1 MKATK
6 YISSIILA
14 MFLLFA
20 CSEEFLD
27 IKPPNNL
34 SEADYYKTEQ
44 QAIETVT
51 SCYDPLKHPGGIN
64 INFFF
69 FFEAFSDRGV
79 HEQAMI
85 NNFSFDS
92 RYSMVLNIYTY
103 MFKGVY
109 RCNVALQKIP
119 LIKMN
124 EDLKARLL
132 GEVKF
137 LRAQYYFYL
146 TIIYNKPPLITVPLT
161 DLSVKLTNATR
172 EELYNQI
179 VSDLTDAI
187 AILPYSYPPDQVGRA
202 TKGAALGLLGKT
214 YLYFQEFEKAK
225 QCFLQIRESGVY
237 SLMKPQGID
246 SLDYCYAYQCNFAAV
261 DLRSRNATYH
271 SENNNESVFEIQF
284 NYGGWTEW
292 QGGYEADGRL
302 TDLYFGPDGYRNL
315 APTHQFAEQFELAP
329 ASHPAGL
336 KYDPRRYV
344 TLFEKGDTI
353 IYLDGSPPVAWD
365 YTKHTNVSI
374 YDGYGW
380 EKYFAP
386 AHKGNNG
393 PDNIRLMRYSDVLLM
408 LAEADFQ
415 VNNGAS
421 TQLALDCINEVRER
435 VGLDPI
441 SVVTAQA
448 IIHERD
454 VEFGFECLRFHDLV
468 RWSLLSEDN
477 PMWVDIESI
486 IPKYRKGKDE
496 YLPIPMYEINLA
508 GGNLKQNPGWG

>member
-1 MKATK
+1 
-6 YISSIILA
+6 
-14 MFLLFA
+14 
-20 CSEEFLD
+20 
-27 IKPPNNL
+27 
-34 SEADYYKTEQ
+34 
-44 QAIETVT
+44 
-51 SCYDPLKHPGGIN
+51 
-64 INFFF
+64 
-69 FFEAFSDRGV
+69 
-79 HEQAMI
+79 
-85 NNFSFDS
+85 
-92 RYSMVLNIYTY
+92 
-103 MFKGVY
+103 
-109 RCNVALQKIP
+109 
-119 LIKMN
+119 
-124 EDLKARLL
+124 
-132 GEVKF
+132 
-137 LRAQYYFYL
+137 
-146 TIIYNKPPLITVPLT
+146 
-161 DLSVKLTNATR
+161 
-172 EELYNQI
+172 
-179 VSDLTDAI
+179 
-187 AILPYSYPPDQVGRA
+187 
-202 TKGAALGLLGKT
+202 
-214 YLYFQEFEKAK
+214 
-225 QCFLQIRESGVY
+225 
-237 SLMKPQGID
+237 
-246 SLDYCYAYQCNFAAV
+246 
-261 DLRSRNATYH
+261 
-271 SENNNESVFEIQF
+271 
-284 NYGGWTEW
+284 
-292 QGGYEADGRL
+292 
-302 TDLYFGPDGYRNL
+302 
-315 APTHQFAEQFELAP
+315 
-329 ASHPAGL
+329 L

>member
-6 YISSIILA
+6 YIFSTVLA
-14 MFLLFA
+14 LFLLFA

-69 FFEAFSDRGV
+69 FFEAFSDRGM
-79 HEQAMI
+79 HEQAVI
-85 NNFSFDS
+85 NNFAFDS

-119 LIKMN
+119 PIVMN

-172 EELYNQI
+172 EELYAQI
-179 VSDLTDAI
+179 VSDLTDAV

-214 YLYFQEFEKAK
+214 YLYFQDFEKAK
-225 QCFLQIRESGVY
+225 QCFLEIRESGVY
-237 SLMKPQGID
+237 SLMTPQGID

-261 DLRSRNATYH
+261 DLKSRNATYD
-271 SENNNESVFEIQF
+271 SENNHESVFEIQF

-315 APTHQFAEQFELAP
+315 APTHQYAEQFELAP

-353 IYLDGSPPVAWD
+353 TYLDGSPPVAWD

-386 AHKGNNG
+386 AHKSNNG

-415 VNNGAS
+415 VNNGVS
-421 TQLALDCINEVRER
+421 PQLALDCINEVRER

-441 SVVTAQA
+441 TVVTAQA

-468 RWSLLSEDN
+468 RWSLLPEDN
-477 PMWVDIESI
+477 PLWVDIESI
-486 IPKYRKGKDE
+486 ITKYKKGKNE

-508 GGNLKQNPGWG
+508 GGNLKQNPGW

>member
-1 MKATK
+1 MKARK
-6 YISSIILA
+6 YIFSTILA
-14 MFLLFA
+14 LFLLFA
-20 CSEEFLD
+20 CSEDFLN

-69 FFEAFSDRGV
+69 FFEAFSDRGN
-79 HEQAMI
+79 HEQAVI
-85 NNFSFDS
+85 NNFAFDS

-103 MFKGVY
+103 MYKGVY

-119 LIKMN
+119 PIVMN

-146 TIIYNKPPLITVPLT
+146 TIIYNKPPLVTVPLT
-161 DLSVKLTNATR
+161 DLSVKLTNATH
-172 EELYNQI
+172 EELYAQI

-187 AILPYSYPPDQVGRA
+187 AILPWSYPSDQVGRA

-214 YLYFQEFEKAK
+214 YMYFQDWQKAK
-225 QCFLQIRESGVY
+225 ECLLQIKESGVY
-237 SLMKPQGID
+237 SLMKPRGID
-246 SLDYCYAYQCNFAAV
+246 SLDYCYAYQSNFAAV
-261 DLRSRNATYH
+261 NLKSRNVTYQ

-315 APTHQFAEQFELAP
+315 APTHQFADQFELAP

-336 KYDPRRYV
+336 KYDPRKYV
-344 TLFEKGDTI
+344 TLFEAGDTI
-353 IYLDGSPPVAWD
+353 TYLDGSPPVAWD

-435 VGLDPI
+435 VGLNPI
-441 SVVTAQA
+441 TVVTAQA

-468 RWSLLSEDN
+468 RWSLLPEEN

-486 IPKYRKGKDE
+486 IPKYQKGKNE

-508 GGNLKQNPGWG
+508 GGNLKQNPGW